1 MCDLSS
7 PAPFLPARAPFL
19 PWPAY
24 DLPMTRWARRLSP
37 GAEKA
42 RPSDGR
48 VCPPPSPRP
57 LPSPR
62 SGRPGPA
69 GWPQHLYTAA
79 TAATADRWKY
89 GLEHPRPLA
98 GGPVLQSAA
107 HVQSSTVKIRC
118 SRVAGRKVASFWKF
132 HFRQQTLISADG
144 GRAAAEPPGQWASRA
159 QYLAELVSWGKWW
172 QGVRPQWP
180 Q

>member
-1 MCDLSS
+1 
-7 PAPFLPARAPFL
+7 
-19 PWPAY
+19 
-24 DLPMTRWARRLSP
+24 MTRWARRLSP

-69 GWPQHLYTAA
+69 GWPQHLSAA
-79 TAATADRWKY
+79 AAADRWKY

-144 GRAAAEPPGQWASRA
+144 GRAAAGALGPVGQQGPVFGRVGQLGEVVAGCPA
-159 QYLAELVSWGKWW
+159 PVAPVVS
-172 QGVRPQWP
+172 VRPRQAAG
-180 Q
+180 